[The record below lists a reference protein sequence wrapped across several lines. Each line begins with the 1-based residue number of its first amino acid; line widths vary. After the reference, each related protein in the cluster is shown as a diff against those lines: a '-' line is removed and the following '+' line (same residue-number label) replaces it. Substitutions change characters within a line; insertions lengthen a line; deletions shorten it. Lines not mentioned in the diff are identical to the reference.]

1 MKSEERLGRMTKYL
15 IKAPSWILSAS
26 GVILVSM
33 LGGLGIFNQGF
44 TKDLVSG
51 FLIFGLPALISS
63 PLICFLIKILSGS
76 IKLERSFLLFFISS
90 SFLVSMTSLGH
101 LLSKLLPISEW
112 NFYVLAIGIISGFS
126 LMAIFTTA
134 FPERLL
140 HSALLSAIYPSISA
154 LSLHFLGLSE
164 ILPLSLA
171 ITAVSITLSALLI
184 KYLDSPLR
192 TFGISGFEFVYHFL
206 EHGES
211 GSNGM
216 EEILKRIGED
226 VTVPVTV
233 LSFWNSDEIIGAL
246 VIPSVHPGPFGEIGG
261 GNLPK
266 IISSSFPFPVLVAH
280 GTCNHDFN
288 PVSRDEIGKIISAVD
303 RAIKNSERF
312 SLASQPVRIQEG
324 SVKMLAQRFGDSI
337 LMTVTTS
344 PETMED
350 IDLGA
355 GLAICYAA
363 KSKGYRDASLIDAHN
378 CGEPYSEDIM
388 PGDRRVFQM
397 MRAAER
403 AGEMLRDA
411 EMHEFRAGFAF
422 HPKIGERD
430 EGFGDDGIKA
440 LVIETGGVRTA
451 YVVIDGNN
459 MVRGLREKIIERLP
473 VDYAE
478 VMTTDNHVV
487 NLRGGE
493 IFVGSKGDA
502 SKIIEAC
509 VRTVENAISN
519 MREAEVSMRTEL
531 VEGIRVFGP
540 GKSSVLSAIGSAT
553 ISAGKGLAI
562 YALISAI
569 SLSLLAFLLL

>member
-1 MKSEERLGRMTKYL
+1 
-15 IKAPSWILSAS
+15 
-26 GVILVSM
+26 
-33 LGGLGIFNQGF
+33 
-44 TKDLVSG
+44 
-51 FLIFGLPALISS
+51 
-63 PLICFLIKILSGS
+63 GS

-324 SVKMLAQRFGDSI
+324 SVKMLAQRFGDSV

-350 IDLGA
+350 IELGA
-355 GLAICYAA
+355 GIAVCYAA
-363 KSKGYRDASLIDAHN
+363 KSKGYREASLIDAHN
-378 CGEPYSEDIM
+378 CGEPYSKDIM
-388 PGDRRVFQM
+388 PGDRRVLQM
-397 MRAAER
+397 LASAER
-403 AGEMLRDA
+403 AGEMLKNA
-411 EMHEFRAGFAF
+411 EMHRLKVGFGF
-422 HPKIGERD
+422 HPKIGERN

-440 LVIETGGVRTA
+440 MVVETGGIRTA

-459 MVRGLREKIIERLP
+459 MVRGLRERILESLP
-473 VDYAE
+473 VECAE
-478 VMTTDNHVV
+478 IMTTDNHVV
-487 NLRGGE
+487 NLKGGE
-493 IFVGSKGDA
+493 IFVGSKGEA
-502 SKIIEAC
+502 SRIIDAC
-509 VRTVENAISN
+509 VKAVEDAMSN
-519 MREAEVSMRTEL
+519 MRDAEVSMKTEF
-531 VEGIRVFGP
+531 VENIRVFGP
-540 GKSSVLSAIGSAT
+540 GKSSILSAIGSAT
-553 ISAGKGLAI
+553 LSAGKGLAI